1 VISPFASLALTFAI
15 TLVSISA
22 EAVSESKTGDLLLAV
37 GYSHSESTGLRSDA
51 SVAASGSPYA
61 GFFGTLAELGPLGFD
76 LEVSGRILRHDVVE
90 VSRTTTLTIPLVEA
104 GVGVRVPLVPLRSFE
119 TDAIAGGGA
128 AWPIDRTCGPSCP
141 FNDSVPAVTPYL
153 RGTVEARL
161 EKLYGLGLS
170 LDHRPNPLWPETLGA
185 TTSLTAALFWNPT
198 AGL

>member
-1 VISPFASLALTFAI
+1 MISPFASLALALAI
-15 TLVSISA
+15 TMTSISA
-22 EAVSESKTGDLLLAV
+22 AAVSESKTGDLLLAV
-37 GYSHSESTGLRSDA
+37 GYSHGEAVGLRSETT
-51 SVAASGSPYA
+51 VAASASPSA
-61 GFFGTLAELGPLGFD
+61 GFFGTLAEIGPLGID
-76 LEVSGRILRHDVVE
+76 LEFSGRILRHDVVE
-90 VSRTTTLTIPLVEA
+90 TSRTTTLTIPLVEA

-119 TDAIAGGGA
+119 IDVIAGGGA

-161 EKLYGLGLS
+161 EKLYGLRLS
-170 LDHRPNPLWPETLGA
+170 LDHRPGTLWPETLGA